1 MNEKSYL
8 QVEVLPPLRKKNL
21 FQTLFHDFFLFKPCM
36 YGLYKCLNVIETI
49 SFLAFF
55 FFLLKF
61 SNLLFKSPR
70 TFMLFQKVHSVSK
83 VPRVD
88 LERTLNMTLTKKE
101 RFQIFYK
108 CLLYYLYHNTAGENY
123 CRNRVRTGSTECDL
137 RLIVQQFMQAVSS
150 KPG

>member
-1 MNEKSYL
+1 M
-8 QVEVLPPLRKKNL
+8 

-49 SFLAFF
+49 SFLSSF

-108 CLLYYLYHNTAGENY
+108 WLLYYLYRNTAGENY
-123 CRNRVRTGSTECDL
+123 CRSRVRTGGTECDL
-137 RLIVQQFMQAVSS
+137 RLIVQYFMQAVSS